1 MKCLRV
7 LYSGSHFASDR
18 QSVSSGSAPDKKEEN
33 MERSRARSAS
43 MCRSEAET
51 HYLKNESKIPL
62 ETVGKG
68 SLYEGLPVLWVV
80 LACI

>member
-1 MKCLRV
+1 
-7 LYSGSHFASDR
+7 
-18 QSVSSGSAPDKKEEN
+18 

-68 SLYEGLPVLWVV
+68 SLYEGLPALWVV
-80 LACI
+80 MACI